1 MLALEAR
8 RMDYRTIVLDPDLN
22 APAAIVADDQIAAEL
37 TDIEAARLLAS
48 RCDVVTLEWENANV
62 VAVRALAELVPV
74 HPSPKVLE
82 VAQNRLSEKEAA
94 LDLGLETA
102 PFRPVRSL
110 VDLEE
115 ALADLGTPAVLKTV
129 FGGYDG
135 RGQRSISSPGEA
147 ASAFEELQGGNREL
161 ILEGGGNFDLE
172 ASVICARSADGS
184 LATFPVVENIH
195 RTGILDI
202 TIAPARISETVR
214 KQAVAAAERMT
225 SGLEVVGLLAV
236 ELFIDSGGRVLVNE
250 IAPRPH
256 NSGHYTWEACS
267 VSQFEQQVR
276 AICGLP
282 LHEPAL
288 LRPAAMANLL
298 GEHIGTGRELSSIV
312 DALDH
317 PMVSLHLYG
326 KAKGRPGRKMGHL
339 TALADDAEAALNRV
353 TAARAALVRGFLRAS
368 ESR

>member
-1 MLALEAR
+1 
-8 RMDYRTIVLDPDLN
+8 MDYRTIVLDPDVN

-37 TDIEAARLLAS
+37 TDIEAARLLAK

-62 VAVRALAELVPV
+62 VAVRALSELVPV

-82 VAQNRLSEKEAA
+82 IAQNRLSEKEAA
-94 LDLGLETA
+94 LELGLETA
-102 PFRPVRSL
+102 PFRAVHSL
-110 VDLEE
+110 RALEL
-115 ALADLGTPAVLKTV
+115 AIADLGTPAVLKTV

-135 RGQRSISSPGEA
+135 RGQRIISSPDEA
-147 ASAFEELQGGNREL
+147 AAAFAELQGADREL
-161 ILEGGGNFDLE
+161 ILEGWVDFALE

-195 RTGILDI
+195 KSGILDI
-202 TIAPARISETVR
+202 TIVPARISEAIR
-214 KQAVAAAERMT
+214 KQAVTVAERMT

-236 ELFIDSGGRVLVNE
+236 ELFIDARGRVLVNE

-282 LHEPAL
+282 LHEPVL
-288 LRPAAMANLL
+288 LKPAAMANLL
-298 GEHIGTGRELSSIV
+298 GEHVGTGRGLSSIV
-312 DALDH
+312 DALGH

-326 KAKGRPGRKMGHL
+326 KAKGRLGRKMGHL
-339 TALADDAEAALNRV
+339 TALADEAETALSRV
-353 TAARAALVRGFLRAS
+353 TAARAALVRGFLKTS